1 MGEHKKKKRQRE
13 LEADDSQ
20 HSSNDIKRRKNT
32 VIFRTNE
39 ETNSYVASFPSSGK
53 PSADDLEFGLFQ
65 HSKKNRRIIVSAKN
79 PEVHYEGRNFGG
91 SNDQKLCRYLV
102 FKYDKKTHTATLMNK
117 NEDGQQPF
125 EIHNSIRNLPKP
137 NTNMLDNEIDEQQV
151 DSLEELEKAQYLR
164 RTDRR
169 NALVETFGSMRRKK
183 ARDNYELNQIDQ
195 VASSKA
201 AVSIMKKS
209 AEQSQ
214 QMKNLANE
222 SADIAAKRLILPEFD
237 IHASEPKDIYDE
249 NSLMNPE
256 IRRSF
261 SEETKQYS
269 KSIRRSTV
277 VMESPSLF
285 INGFLKDIPSKSEKS
300 VLKHKL
306 RFLLYWQ
313 CLFKFYKLPSFKLAS
328 DGLPEML
335 GGSEL
340 VGDMLIET
348 YSEKDPNSAN
358 GRVKTQRNLDRL
370 TLAMFAICLTISDFQ
385 ISAEK
390 LSLLAN
396 DFGKPVTWIIK
407 YFLELGCKQRVDP
420 AQKASKL
427 KGGDKMV
434 LLTVPLSFPQPHKKA
449 RK

>member
-1 MGEHKKKKRQRE
+1 
-13 LEADDSQ
+13 
-20 HSSNDIKRRKNT
+20 
-32 VIFRTNE
+32 
-39 ETNSYVASFPSSGK
+39 
-53 PSADDLEFGLFQ
+53 
-65 HSKKNRRIIVSAKN
+65 
-79 PEVHYEGRNFGG
+79 
-91 SNDQKLCRYLV
+91 
-102 FKYDKKTHTATLMNK
+102 
-117 NEDGQQPF
+117 
-125 EIHNSIRNLPKP
+125 
-137 NTNMLDNEIDEQQV
+137 
-151 DSLEELEKAQYLR
+151 
-164 RTDRR
+164 
-169 NALVETFGSMRRKK
+169 MRRKK